1 MTTSFTIRIDD
12 LRGRA
17 IAELLQEHLDEMHKH
32 SPPESVHALDLEAL
46 QKPEITF
53 WSIWSEDARLVGCG
67 ALKQLDEKH
76 GEIKSMRTKEGF
88 RGRGAGRAMLRHI
101 IGEAHTRGYT
111 RLSLETGSMAAFEPA
126 RRLYSNHGF
135 TICGPF
141 ADYELDDNSTFM
153 TLELSNLNTS
163 FLP

>member
-12 LRGRA
+12 LRGRD
-17 IAELLQEHLDEMHKH
+17 IAELLQEHLDEMRKH

-53 WSIWSEDARLVGCG
+53 WSIWSEDGRLVGCG

-101 IGEAHTRGYT
+101 IDVAHTRGYT

-126 RRLYSNHGF
+126 RRLYSSHGF
-135 TICGPF
+135 IVCGPF